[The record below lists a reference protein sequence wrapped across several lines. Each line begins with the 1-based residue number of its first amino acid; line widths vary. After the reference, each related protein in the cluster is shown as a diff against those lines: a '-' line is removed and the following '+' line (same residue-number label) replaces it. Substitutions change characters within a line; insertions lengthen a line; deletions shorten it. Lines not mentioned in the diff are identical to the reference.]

1 MKNIFELMKEFGFEV
16 PEDKKKDFEKAVLE
30 NYRTVKDYEA
40 QKEKLETAE
49 QKASA
54 SETTI
59 NSLKE
64 DLKKFE
70 GVDVTGLQQKIT
82 DLETDLQTKETEFQQ
97 KLADRDFDDLLTES
111 IHGAKGKNAK
121 AIRALLDVDA
131 LKTSK
136 NQKDDVAAAIKA
148 LTEADDSKML
158 FGEAD
163 EAAGI
168 GDVIGSVKQKSG
180 GTDDAVMR
188 AAMGLPPV
196 KTE

>member
-30 NYRTVKDYEA
+30 NYRTVKDYET

>member
-1 MKNIFELMKEFGFEV
+1 MKNIFELMKEFGLEV

-30 NYRTVKDYEA
+30 NYKTIKDYEA
-40 QKEKLETAE
+40 QKEKLDTAE

-64 DLKKFE
+64 DRKKFE

-97 KLADRDFDDLLTES
+97 KLADRDFDNLLTES

-148 LTEADDSKML
+148 LTEAEDSKML

-163 EAAGI
+163 EAAEI

-188 AAMGLPPV
+188 AAMGRPPV

>member
-1 MKNIFELMKEFGFEV
+1 MKNIFELMKEYGLEV

-30 NYRTVKDYEA
+30 NYKTVKDYDA
-40 QKEKLETAE
+40 QKEKLEAAE
-49 QKASA
+49 QKVTA

-59 NSLKE
+59 NGLKE

-82 DLETDLQTKETEFQQ
+82 DLETDLKNKDTDYQQ
-97 KLADRDFDDLLTES
+97 KMADRDFEDLLTES
-111 IHGAKGKNAK
+111 IRGAGGKNAK
-121 AIRALLDVDA
+121 AIRALLEVDK
-131 LKTSK
+131 LKESK

-148 LTEADDSKML
+148 LTEAEDSRML
-158 FGEAD
+158 FGQAD
-163 EAAGI
+163 EPAVTGN
-168 GDVIGSVKQKSG
+168 VIGTVKSNTG
-180 GTDDAVMR
+180 GTDDAAMR

>member
-1 MKNIFELMKEFGFEV
+1 MKNIFELMKEFGLEV

-30 NYRTVKDYEA
+30 NYKTIKDYEA
-40 QKEKLETAE
+40 QKEKLDTAE

-97 KLADRDFDDLLTES
+97 KLADRDFDNLLTES

-148 LTEADDSKML
+148 LTEAEDSKML

-163 EAAGI
+163 EAAEI

>member
-1 MKNIFELMKEFGFEV
+1 MKNIFELLKEFGFEV

-30 NYRTVKDYEA
+30 NYKTVKDYEA
-40 QKEKLETAE
+40 QKEKLDAAE

-82 DLETDLQTKETEFQQ
+82 DLETDLKNKDTDYQQ
-97 KLADRDFDDLLTES
+97 KLADRDFEDLLSES
-111 IHGAKGKNAK
+111 IRSANGRNAK
-121 AIRALLDVDA
+121 AIRALLEVDK
-131 LKTSK
+131 LKESK

-148 LTEADDSKML
+148 LTEAEDSKML
-158 FGEAD
+158 FGETD
-163 EAAGI
+163 EAAEI
-168 GDVIGSVKQKSG
+168 GNVIGSVKQKSG

>member
-136 NQKDDVAAAIKA
+136 NQKDDVGAAIKA
-148 LTEADDSKML
+148 LTEAEDSKML

-163 EAAGI
+163 EAAEI

>member
-148 LTEADDSKML
+148 LTEAEDSKML

-163 EAAGI
+163 EAAEI

>member
-70 GVDVTGLQQKIT
+70 GVDVTGLQQKIA

-136 NQKDDVAAAIKA
+136 NQKDDVGAAIKA
-148 LTEADDSKML
+148 LTEAEDSKML

-163 EAAGI
+163 EAAEI

>member
-97 KLADRDFDDLLTES
+97 ELADRDFDDLLTES

-136 NQKDDVAAAIKA
+136 NQKDDVGAAIKA
-148 LTEADDSKML
+148 LTEAEDSKML

-163 EAAGI
+163 EAAEI

>member
-1 MKNIFELMKEFGFEV
+1 MKNIFELLKEFGFEV

-30 NYRTVKDYEA
+30 NYKTVKDYEA
-40 QKEKLETAE
+40 QKEKLDAAE
-49 QKASA
+49 QKASS

-59 NSLKE
+59 NELKE
-64 DLKKFE
+64 GLKKFE

-148 LTEADDSKML
+148 LTEAEDSKML

-163 EAAGI
+163 EPDVI
-168 GDVIGSVKQKSG
+168 GNVIGSVKQKSG

>member
-59 NSLKE
+59 NELKE

-82 DLETDLQTKETEFQQ
+82 DLETNLQTKETEFQQ

-121 AIRALLDVDA
+121 AIRALLDVDT

-148 LTEADDSKML
+148 LTEAEDSKML

-163 EAAGI
+163 EPDGI
-168 GDVIGSVKQKSG
+168 GNVIGSVKQKSG

>member
-59 NSLKE
+59 NELKE

-82 DLETDLQTKETEFQQ
+82 DLETNLQTKETEFQQ

-148 LTEADDSKML
+148 LTEAEDSKML

-163 EAAGI
+163 EPDVI
-168 GDVIGSVKQKSG
+168 GNVIGSVKQKSG